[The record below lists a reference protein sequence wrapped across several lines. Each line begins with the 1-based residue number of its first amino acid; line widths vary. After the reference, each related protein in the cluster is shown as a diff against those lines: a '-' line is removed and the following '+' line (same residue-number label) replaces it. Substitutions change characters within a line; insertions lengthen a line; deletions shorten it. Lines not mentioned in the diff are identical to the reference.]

1 VQRATRFGVLGGA
14 KPHAAPPG
22 RVRLQVP
29 KVWTTAPSLRRDFH
43 DQHSMAPSR
52 AFAPSMA
59 LIRALS
65 RPQPLRCPFARPIA
79 TPFIRGK
86 RTKTA
91 KRLTDLQLVEKMGE
105 EALKAWDA
113 DDSWM
118 DRVATDEECEAEDM
132 PVVSWYEQDLD
143 KGTPRVLISRMATAE
158 DRKKNRDMLLMLEE
172 WARNPDYDDT
182 ELNRLTIDN
191 LLENPTLSHLT
202 EELKNIKENMPTWAE
217 RREMEQWVRD
227 IEAEADPDSEQHK
240 IKMRGRF
247 REAYE
252 QLLNDPDAAIAKE
265 ELREVLDRM
274 PEELEGMKTPE
285 FQAIVDRA
293 WGKLNSDPEWP
304 EKWAKKLEY
313 VEEQAAAARKKLEE
327 TESEIQAAA
336 EYLEAMDTVPEGVDP
351 KKFRDL
357 DPLLLQMRDVL
368 KAMGTDSGLAA
379 EMDAILAE
387 DPTAKQD
394 NDIDRW
400 MDQDEFAQ
408 LGEDMLKQAK
418 AKAAQAQNEEVVPA
432 DLQYKIDK
440 IMEDP
445 KLIEKLAYLQKI
457 IEEHKRKNSD
467 KTKHAKSVI
476 TTIAHEV
483 GPDPYE
489 LEDSCTVTLK
499 QRIQAAHEDP
509 EHSAALDR
517 IRVNLSAPFHIS
529 PALKSFNQAIELAY
543 IGANDD
549 IRRVLWRCYLKART
563 LPTFLQNVSDEAW
576 DIIYYSQAVTWPSNQ
591 NRQDHL
597 ETILADLKS
606 LGRNGP
612 PTHPSSLAKSGA
624 EQHL

>member
-1 VQRATRFGVLGGA
+1 
-14 KPHAAPPG
+14 
-22 RVRLQVP
+22 
-29 KVWTTAPSLRRDFH
+29 
-43 DQHSMAPSR
+43 
-52 AFAPSMA
+52 
-59 LIRALS
+59 
-65 RPQPLRCPFARPIA
+65 
-79 TPFIRGK
+79 
-86 RTKTA
+86 
-91 KRLTDLQLVEKMGE
+91 
-105 EALKAWDA
+105 
-113 DDSWM
+113 
-118 DRVATDEECEAEDM
+118 
-132 PVVSWYEQDLD
+132 
-143 KGTPRVLISRMATAE
+143 
-158 DRKKNRDMLLMLEE
+158 
-172 WARNPDYDDT
+172 
-182 ELNRLTIDN
+182 
-191 LLENPTLSHLT
+191 
-202 EELKNIKENMPTWAE
+202 
-217 RREMEQWVRD
+217 
-227 IEAEADPDSEQHK
+227 
-240 IKMRGRF
+240 
-247 REAYE
+247 
-252 QLLNDPDAAIAKE
+252 
-265 ELREVLDRM
+265 
-274 PEELEGMKTPE
+274 
-285 FQAIVDRA
+285 VDRA

-336 EYLEAMDTVPEGVDP
+336 EYLEAMDTVPEGIDP

-418 AKAAQAQNEEVVPA
+418 AKAALAQNEEVVPA

-457 IEEHKRKNSD
+457 IEEHKRKSPD

-499 QRIQAAHEDP
+499 QRIQAAYEDP

-612 PTHPSSLAKSGA
+612 PTHPSSLAKSGD

>member
-1 VQRATRFGVLGGA
+1 
-14 KPHAAPPG
+14 
-22 RVRLQVP
+22 
-29 KVWTTAPSLRRDFH
+29 
-43 DQHSMAPSR
+43 
-52 AFAPSMA
+52 
-59 LIRALS
+59 
-65 RPQPLRCPFARPIA
+65 
-79 TPFIRGK
+79 
-86 RTKTA
+86 
-91 KRLTDLQLVEKMGE
+91 MGE
-105 EALKAWDA
+105 DLKAMAA
-113 DDSWM
+113 DDSWI
-118 DRVATDEECEAEDM
+118 DRIPTDEELEGDDW
-132 PVVSWYEQDLD
+132 PVVSYYEQDLD
-143 KGTPRVLISRMATAE
+143 KGTPRVLISRKATAE
-158 DRKKNRDMLLMLEE
+158 ERKKDRDMRVMLEE

-182 ELNRLTIDN
+182 ELNRLTIDK
-191 LLENPTLSHLT
+191 LLENPTLAHLT

-217 RREMEQWVRD
+217 RQEMMQWLRD
-227 IEAEADPDSEQHK
+227 IEAEADPDSEQFK
-240 IKMRGRF
+240 TKVLGRY
-247 REAYE
+247 REDFE
-252 QLLNDPDAAIAKE
+252 KLLNDPDAAIAKE

-274 PEELEGMKTPE
+274 PEEVEGMKTPE

-293 WGKLNSDPEWP
+293 WDKLNTDPEWP
-304 EKWAKKLEY
+304 EKWAKKVEY
-313 VEEQAAAARKKLEE
+313 VEEQKEAARKQLEE
-327 TESEIQAAA
+327 TEREFKAAA
-336 EYLEAMDTVPEGVDP
+336 EHMEAIDAGPEGVDP
-351 KKFRDL
+351 KSFHDL

-368 KAMGTDSGLAA
+368 KAMGTDSSLAV

-394 NDIDRW
+394 SDIDRW
-400 MDQDEFAQ
+400 MDHDEFAQ

-457 IEEHKRKNSD
+457 IEEHKRKNPD

-606 LGRNGP
+606 LGRTGP
-612 PTHPSSLAKSGA
+612 PTHPSSLAKSGDG
-624 EQHL
+624 QHL